1 MLHRTNV
8 GKSQTTNTK
17 ISKSIKI
24 IYQYR
29 AHVTG
34 GYEVAVVFYL
44 FVFNKLE
51 KGSAEK

>member
-24 IYQYR
+24 IYQYH

-34 GYEVAVVFYL
+34 NHDEYNLVNNPE
-44 FVFNKLE
+44 
-51 KGSAEK
+51 